1 MSIVKVFW
9 VFKFNFEWTLTNC
22 ATEFTANSNGE
33 SGSCNF
39 IVGEGEDDEG
49 WNDDND
55 DTGDPKDVDP
65 TADIIQLLKN
75 KN

>member
-1 MSIVKVFW
+1 VLFRIMDLDGVF
-9 VFKFNFEWTLTNC
+9 ERLIDR
-22 ATEFTANSNGE
+22 AAH
-33 SGSCNF
+33 
-39 IVGEGEDDEG
+39 D
-49 WNDDND
+49 DDND